1 MSPAF
6 PIRSK
11 AGLGTLV
18 LVGLLTLAAPA
29 SALSPKTGSY
39 AGPTSQTGQ
48 QMDFSVVK
56 LGAGRTATRDVTNLE
71 INSTLVSCS
80 GPQGT
85 QTITSPLNKGG
96 DFKISKAGK
105 FKFHGP
111 ITINQGTTPVAQ
123 GTGTILGDF
132 KSAHKVAGSFQFS
145 WDFNSSAPSGLQG
158 AHCDTGNLTYT
169 ATKQ

>member
-1 MSPAF
+1 MSPAS

-29 SALSPKTGSY
+29 SALAPKTGSY

-48 QMDFSVVK
+48 EMDFTVIKV
-56 LGAGRTATRDVTNLE
+56 GAGKDVTNLA

-96 DFKISKAGK
+96 DFKISKNGK
-105 FKFHGP
+105 FKFHGS
-111 ITINQGTTPVAQ
+111 ITINQNTTPVAQ
-123 GTGTILGDF
+123 GTGTIR
-132 KSAHKVAGSFQFS
+132 
-145 WDFNSSAPSGLQG
+145 
-158 AHCDTGNLTYT
+158 
-169 ATKQ
+169 